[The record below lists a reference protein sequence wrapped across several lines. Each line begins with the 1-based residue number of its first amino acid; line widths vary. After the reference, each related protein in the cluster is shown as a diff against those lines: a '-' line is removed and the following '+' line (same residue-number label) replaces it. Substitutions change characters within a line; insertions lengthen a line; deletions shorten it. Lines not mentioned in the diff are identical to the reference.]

1 MSGPRDIQ
9 LNETV
14 NFFVFRVVVGRS
26 FVIKKSTLQD
36 PKYRHNPRSA
46 LHPDYDSIYIQDDQ
60 DESDYVSHTY
70 RIFDK
75 EKVKLIYKV
84 QAKIKIPNS
93 TESLTPLCEQCKAN
107 LGLGREEAAS
117 LGHVGSHG

>member
-14 NFFVFRVVVGRS
+14 NFFVFRVVVGRA

-36 PKYRHNPRSA
+36 QKYRHNPRSA

-93 TESLTPLCEQCKAN
+93 TESLTPLCE
-107 LGLGREEAAS
+107 
-117 LGHVGSHG
+117 